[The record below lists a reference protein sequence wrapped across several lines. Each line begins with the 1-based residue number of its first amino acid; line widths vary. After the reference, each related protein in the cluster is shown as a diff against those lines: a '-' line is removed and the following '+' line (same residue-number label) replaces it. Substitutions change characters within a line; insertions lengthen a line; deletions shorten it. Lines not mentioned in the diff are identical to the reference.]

1 MTTHQ
6 LPKDPSTQQAGP
18 TAALPP
24 FSDILNDARRKL
36 ALQNL
41 TEVEQ
46 FAIQMPDWRGGIRQ
60 SGMVWLGADGSW
72 FSSPA
77 KAAVFNDWDTATAIC
92 RLLPHACR
100 VETRQTFRLPMPG
113 S

>member
-1 MTTHQ
+1 
-6 LPKDPSTQQAGP
+6 
-18 TAALPP
+18 
-24 FSDILNDARRKL
+24 
-36 ALQNL
+36 
-41 TEVEQ
+41 
-46 FAIQMPDWRGGIRQ
+46 MPDWRGGIRQ